1 MPEGGDRLLL
11 LVRFPA
17 DGALLAIRKAA
28 PRAGRRFPR
37 DKFGRMPEGGDRLL
51 LLERFPADGTLL
63 AVREARRGTGRR
75 FSGDRFGRAPVE
87 PHARRTF
94 LFCG

>member
-1 MPEGGDRLLL
+1 MPEGRDGLL
-11 LVRFPA
+11 F
-17 DGALLAIRKAA
+17 
-28 PRAGRRFPR
+28 
-37 DKFGRMPEGGDRLL
+37 
-51 LLERFPADGTLL
+51 LERFPADGTLL

-75 FSGDRFGRAPVE
+75 FSGDRFGRAQVE